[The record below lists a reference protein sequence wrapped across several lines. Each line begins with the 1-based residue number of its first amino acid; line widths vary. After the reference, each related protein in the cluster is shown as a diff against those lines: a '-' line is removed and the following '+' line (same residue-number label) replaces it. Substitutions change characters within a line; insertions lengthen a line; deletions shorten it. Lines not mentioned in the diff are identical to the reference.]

1 MHLTSCSSSSIS
13 ANIARFSRLRLAR
26 PFLMIDLLNFPTF
39 PKFPTLHP
47 PVTTFS
53 SSVALDLVC
62 YASVVCD
69 HSHSFNVDVYQL
81 SHHVTMSSCL
91 HLSKIADSLF
101 NQMTTTLRCSIWSL
115 TMLNSSI
122 NAALQIPR
130 SSPSPDRHN
139 QHAGVTLLTQVPSM
153 SNGCET
159 SSSIHPLCAATV
171 LQRGSIVLPT

>member
-1 MHLTSCSSSSIS
+1 MTCSI
-13 ANIARFSRLRLAR
+13 FQL
-26 PFLMIDLLNFPTF
+26 F

-53 SSVALDLVC
+53 ALLLLIWSATHLLFVTTLIP
-62 YASVVCD
+62 SM
-69 HSHSFNVDVYQL
+69 SDVYQL
-81 SHHVTMSSCL
+81 SHHMTMFSCL

-115 TMLNSSI
+115 TMLNSSF

-139 QHAGVTLLTQVPSM
+139 QHAGVTLLTQVPSKCQM
-153 SNGCET
+153 AVQLQVPSIRFAQQQ
-159 SSSIHPLCAATV
+159 SSREVRLSCPLQHLT
-171 LQRGSIVLPT
+171 RD